1 MAQRHWPWRLAVFV
15 AAVVTP
21 VAAEERLVVG
31 MTLLQAAT
39 STGAGEEFFFFFS
52 CSIDCIAP
60 PLAEPTANRRRV
72 CLDGSP
78 PAYHLHRG
86 SGGGAGGWVLQF
98 EGGGWCNDAPS
109 CAERA
114 GTRRGSTRSMDSL
127 EVFSGLLSNDPDMNP
142 DFYNWNRVKLR
153 YCDGGSFA
161 GDSELRNGSSV
172 LYFRGQRIWDA
183 IISDLLP
190 KGLAK
195 AQKVLLSGCSAGGL
209 ATFFHCDDLKGRL
222 GDAVTGAEKNLNKD
236 CLSSTDYPYQC
247 FFPQYILPYI
257 RTPYFILNSAYDVY
271 QFHHNFV
278 PPSCDPK
285 GQWSHCKSDPGA
297 CSTSQIA
304 TLQGLRNAMLTA
316 LKPFQNE
323 QGVGMFINSCFAHC
337 QSELQE
343 TWLAPNSPRLHNK
356 TIAELVG
363 EWYFERGPG
372 IEIDCAYPCDSTCH
386 NIIPSNQEFGR
397 GVSMP
402 NCDQITK
409 ISFSLVNKLKDEHC
423 YNNGDSGIHNGGPC
437 MNIPP
442 KFYSISLQMILYLS
456 ILHIA
461 EQFIISYD
469 I

>member
-39 STGAGEEFFFFFS
+39 STGAGEEFFLFFFFFS

-222 GDAVTGAEKNLNKD
+222 GDAVTVKCLSDAGFFLDVDDITGNNTVEPFFRSLVALQGAEKNLNKD
-236 CLSSTDYPYQC
+236 CLSSTDYPYQLTT
-247 FFPQYILPYI
+247 YISSI
-257 RTPYFILNSAYDVY
+257 TILCLLHVILKAN
-271 QFHHNFV
+271 
-278 PPSCDPK
+278 
-285 GQWSHCKSDPGA
+285 GA
-297 CSTSQIA
+297 TVSRI
-304 TLQGLRNAMLTA
+304 L
-316 LKPFQNE
+316 
-323 QGVGMFINSCFAHC
+323 
-337 QSELQE
+337 SELQE

-456 ILHIA
+456 IL
-461 EQFIISYD
+461 QFIISYD

>member
-39 STGAGEEFFFFFS
+39 STGAGEEFFLFFFFFS

-222 GDAVTGAEKNLNKD
+222 GDAVTVKCLSDAGFFLDVDDITGNNTVEPFFRSLVALQGAEKNLNKD
-236 CLSSTDYPYQC
+236 CLSSTDYPYQLTT
-247 FFPQYILPYI
+247 YISSI
-257 RTPYFILNSAYDVY
+257 TILCLLHVILKAN
-271 QFHHNFV
+271 
-278 PPSCDPK
+278 
-285 GQWSHCKSDPGA
+285 GA
-297 CSTSQIA
+297 TVSRI
-304 TLQGLRNAMLTA
+304 L
-316 LKPFQNE
+316 
-323 QGVGMFINSCFAHC
+323 
-337 QSELQE
+337 SELQE

-386 NIIPSNQEFGR
+386 NIIPSNQ
-397 GVSMP
+397 
-402 NCDQITK
+402 
-409 ISFSLVNKLKDEHC
+409 
-423 YNNGDSGIHNGGPC
+423 NGDSGIHNGGPC

-456 ILHIA
+456 IL
-461 EQFIISYD
+461 QFIISYD

>member
-39 STGAGEEFFFFFS
+39 STGAGEEFFLFFFFFS

-236 CLSSTDYPYQC
+236 CLSSTDYPYQ
-247 FFPQYILPYI
+247 
-257 RTPYFILNSAYDVY
+257 
-271 QFHHNFV
+271 
-278 PPSCDPK
+278 
-285 GQWSHCKSDPGA
+285 
-297 CSTSQIA
+297 
-304 TLQGLRNAMLTA
+304 
-316 LKPFQNE
+316 
-323 QGVGMFINSCFAHC
+323 
-337 QSELQE
+337 SELQE

-386 NIIPSNQEFGR
+386 NIIPSNQ
-397 GVSMP
+397 
-402 NCDQITK
+402 
-409 ISFSLVNKLKDEHC
+409 
-423 YNNGDSGIHNGGPC
+423 NGDSGIHNGGPC

-456 ILHIA
+456 IL
-461 EQFIISYD
+461 QFIISYD